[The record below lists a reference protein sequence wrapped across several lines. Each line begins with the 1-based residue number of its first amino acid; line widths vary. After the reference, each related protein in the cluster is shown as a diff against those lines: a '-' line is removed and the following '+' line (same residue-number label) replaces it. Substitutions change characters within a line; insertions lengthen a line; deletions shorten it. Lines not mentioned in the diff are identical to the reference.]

1 MWYSVLSWPVPQMW
15 SAGLILSWSVCLG
28 LELLPPRT
36 PSALDFSTL
45 GTQGSLDYTKE
56 NPVSHLVSPYSCA
69 YNDEPCVCLHI
80 RL

>member
-1 MWYSVLSWPVPQMW
+1 MWVPVLSWPVPQMW

-28 LELLPPRT
+28 LELLPPRI

-45 GTQGSLDYTKE
+45 GTQGSLDYTVE
-56 NPVSHLVSPYSCA
+56 TQSHLVSPYSCA
-69 YNDEPCVCLHI
+69 YNDEPCVRLHI